1 MASGIEVGSAY
12 LRIIPTTDGISQGI
26 ESSLTGGTVT
36 AAAKKSGQ
44 SIGQSLSKG
53 LTNVGGKLTK
63 TITAPVVA
71 FGTASGKMAVDFESS
86 MAKVSTLVDTNS
98 TDMGK
103 MQKAIINVSKQY
115 GVSASD
121 VAEATYQA
129 ISAGQDAG
137 DAVDFVNQSMGLAKA
152 GFTDAST
159 AVDTMTT
166 VLNAYGMS
174 ADQASHVS
182 DALITTQNLGKTTVD
197 ELGASMGKVIPTASM
212 AGVNFDQLSAA
223 FVTTTKNGIATAEST
238 TYINGMLNELSA
250 SGTTASDTLK
260 KKTGKSFKELMDG
273 GASLT
278 DVLGILEGAA
288 KESGMSITDMF
299 GSQEAG
305 KAAATLTQHA
315 DDFNNA
321 VKEIGSATDVTK
333 NALDKLDSTNAE
345 KLSKMWNELK
355 LDAMEVGSTVMQ
367 NMMPV
372 FERVGD
378 AVGKAAEKFGELSPQ
393 TQDFII
399 KAAMVAAAIGPLL
412 VGAGKVI
419 DAIKSIKEGIGKIPQ
434 AIGLL
439 KSPVALIVAGAV
451 LAAIL
456 IITHIDTIKQWIST
470 AADFIKGVW
479 EGIKSVAIP
488 IWEGIKLAITNPIEA
503 AKRLVSLAVD
513 GIKSFL
519 NFTGLSSVVASV
531 WNGIKS
537 AITNPIDTAKS
548 LVSKAVDGIKGFLN
562 FSGALAKV
570 QSVFN
575 GIKSAITKP
584 VEAARTTLKNIVDKI
599 KGLFNFSWSF
609 PRPKMP
615 VIHVDG
621 GEAPWGIMGKG
632 RKPSFSVGWNAKAM
646 NQPYMLDGATI
657 FGMMGS
663 TLLGGGEKGREM
675 IYGHAQL
682 MQDIRKASAGVG
694 NVTFNMTIN
703 GADGQS
709 TDELA
714 EIVTDKMI
722 AKMRR
727 LAVM

>member
-26 ESSLTGGTVT
+26 ESSLTGGAVT

-103 MQKAIINVSKQY
+103 MQKDIINVSKQY

-419 DAIKSIKEGIGKIPQ
+419 GAITSIKEGIGKIPQ

-513 GIKSFL
+513 GIKRFL
-519 NFTGLSSVVASV
+519 NFTGLSGVVTSI
-531 WNGIKS
+531 WDGIKS
-537 AITNPIDTAKS
+537 AITTPIDTARS
-548 LVSKAVDGIKGFLN
+548 LVSKAVNGIKNFLN

>member
-53 LTNVGGKLTK
+53 LTSVGGKLTK

-103 MQKAIINVSKQY
+103 MQKDIINVSKQY

-250 SGTTASDTLK
+250 SGTTASDILR

-333 NALDKLDSTNAE
+333 SALDKLDSTNAE
-345 KLSKMWNELK
+345 KLAKMWNELK

-419 DAIKSIKEGIGKIPQ
+419 GAITSIKEGIGKIPQ

-503 AKRLVSLAVD
+503 AKQLVSLAVD
-513 GIKSFL
+513 GIKRFL
-519 NFTGLSSVVASV
+519 NFTGLSGVVTSI
-531 WNGIKS
+531 WDGIKS
-537 AITNPIDTAKS
+537 AITTPIDTARS
-548 LVSKAVDGIKGFLN
+548 LVSNAVNGIKNFLN

>member
-53 LTNVGGKLTK
+53 LTSVGGKLTK

-103 MQKAIINVSKQY
+103 MQKDIINVSKQY

-174 ADQASHVS
+174 ADQAFHVS

-419 DAIKSIKEGIGKIPQ
+419 GAITSIKEGIGKIPQ

-503 AKRLVSLAVD
+503 AKQLVSLAVD
-513 GIKSFL
+513 GIKRFL
-519 NFTGLSSVVASV
+519 NFTGLSGVVTSI
-531 WNGIKS
+531 WDGIKS
-537 AITNPIDTAKS
+537 AITTPIDTARS
-548 LVSKAVDGIKGFLN
+548 LVSKAVNGIKNFLN

-599 KGLFNFSWSF
+599 KDQFNFSWSF

>member
-53 LTNVGGKLTK
+53 LTSVGGKLTK

-103 MQKAIINVSKQY
+103 MQKDIINVSKQY

-305 KAAATLTQHA
+305 KAAASLTQHA

-333 NALDKLDSTNAE
+333 SALDKLDSTNAE
-345 KLSKMWNELK
+345 KLAKMWNELK

-419 DAIKSIKEGIGKIPQ
+419 GAITSIKEGIGKIPQ

-503 AKRLVSLAVD
+503 AKQLVSLAVD
-513 GIKSFL
+513 GIKRFL
-519 NFTGLSSVVASV
+519 NFTGLSGVVTSI
-531 WNGIKS
+531 WDGIKS
-537 AITNPIDTAKS
+537 AITTPIDTARS
-548 LVSKAVDGIKGFLN
+548 LVSNAVNGIKNFLN

-714 EIVTDKMI
+714 EIVIDKMI

>member
-53 LTNVGGKLTK
+53 LTSVGGKLTK

-103 MQKAIINVSKQY
+103 MQKDIINVSKQY

-305 KAAATLTQHA
+305 KAAASLTQHA

-419 DAIKSIKEGIGKIPQ
+419 GAITSIKEGIGKIPQ

-503 AKRLVSLAVD
+503 AKQLVSLAVD
-513 GIKSFL
+513 GIKRFL
-519 NFTGLSSVVASV
+519 NFTGLSGVVTSI
-531 WNGIKS
+531 WDGIKS
-537 AITNPIDTAKS
+537 AITTPIDTARS
-548 LVSKAVDGIKGFLN
+548 LVSNAVNGIKNFLN

-584 VEAARTTLKNIVDKI
+584 VDAARTTLKNIVDKI

>member
-103 MQKAIINVSKQY
+103 MQKDIINVSKQY

-419 DAIKSIKEGIGKIPQ
+419 GAITSIKEGIGKIPQ

-513 GIKSFL
+513 GIKRFL
-519 NFTGLSSVVASV
+519 NFTGLSGVVTSI
-531 WNGIKS
+531 WDGIKS
-537 AITNPIDTAKS
+537 AITTPIDTARS
-548 LVSKAVDGIKGFLN
+548 LVSNAVNGIKNFLN

-584 VEAARTTLKNIVDKI
+584 VETAKATLSRIVDKI
-599 KGLFNFSWSF
+599 KSLFNFSWSF
-609 PRPKMP
+609 PKPKMP
-615 VIHVDG
+615 TIKVDG
-621 GEAPWGIMGKG
+621 GKAPWGILGKG
-632 RKPSFSVGWNAKAM
+632 TPPTFSVYAKAY

-657 FGMMGS
+657 FGAMGGN
-663 TLLGGGEKGREM
+663 LLAGGEHGKEM

-703 GADGQS
+703 AAEGQD

>member
-103 MQKAIINVSKQY
+103 MQKDIINVSKQY

-174 ADQASHVS
+174 ADQVSHVS

-372 FERVGD
+372 FERLGD
-378 AVGKAAEKFGELSPQ
+378 AIGKAAEKFGKLSPE
-393 TQDFII
+393 TQDFIV
-399 KAAMVAAAIGPLL
+399 KAAMVAAAIGPVL

-419 DAIKSIKEGIGKIPQ
+419 GAIQNIKKGMDIVSDVLSGFTGGPIV
-434 AIGLL
+434 LL
-439 KSPVALIVAGAV
+439 IAMAAMAAYLIV
-451 LAAIL
+451 
-456 IITHIDTIKQWIST
+456 THIDEIKAAVST

-479 EGIKSVAIP
+479 DGIKSVAST
-488 IWEGIKLAITNPIEA
+488 IWEGIKLAITNPVEA
-503 AKRLVSLAVD
+503 AKQLVSLAVD

-570 QSVFN
+570 KAVFDS
-575 GIKSAITKP
+575 IKSAITKP
-584 VEAARTTLKNIVDKI
+584 VETAKTTLSNIVQKI
-599 KGLFNFSWSF
+599 KDLFNFTWSF
-609 PRPKMP
+609 PKPKMP
-615 VIHVDG
+615 TIKVDG
-621 GEAPWGIMGKG
+621 GKAPWGILGKG
-632 RKPSFSVGWNAKAM
+632 TPPTFSVYAKAY

-657 FGMMGS
+657 FGAMGGN
-663 TLLGGGEKGREM
+663 LLAGGEHGKEM

-682 MQDIRKASAGVG
+682 MRDIQKASAGVG